1 MIVDAAIIAVIGFFA
16 WRGWR
21 RGLLLSLTGLAGFVA
36 ATLAAVFGYRVAGSA
51 MRDLFGM
58 SKGTAAIAGAIT
70 IFIGVSLIF
79 FIGGRMLTR
88 LVRLTKWGTVNSAAG
103 AALAAAWALSWVTVV
118 LFALSVA
125 PAPKSVETAVHQ
137 SALAKAII
145 HGAPAATR
153 AIARVDLR
161 KMFAAF
167 FPHSEK
173 LTAFR

>member
-21 RGLLLSLTGLAGFVA
+21 RGLLLSLAGLAGFFV
-36 ATLAAVFGYRVAGSA
+36 ATLAAVFGYRVVATPI
-51 MRDLFGM
+51 RELFGL
-58 SKGTAAIAGAIT
+58 SKGTASIVAAVV

-79 FIGGRMLTR
+79 FIGGRMLTK
-88 LVRLTKWGTVNSAAG
+88 LIRLTKWGTVNAAAG
-103 AALAAAWALSWVTVV
+103 AALSTAWALSWITVV

-125 PAPKSVETAVHQ
+125 PGPKSVQANLRHSTI
-137 SALAKAII
+137 AKAII

-153 AIARVDLR
+153 AIGRVDLR

-173 LTAFR
+173 PTAFR

>member
-21 RGLLLSLTGLAGFVA
+21 RGLLLSLTGLAGFFA
-36 ATLAAVFGYRVAGSA
+36 ATLAAVFGYRLVATPIRELIGI
-51 MRDLFGM
+51 
-58 SKGTAAIAGAIT
+58 SKGTASIAAAVV
-70 IFIGVSLIF
+70 IFIAVSLVF

-88 LVRLTKWGTVNSAAG
+88 LIRLTKWGTVNAAAG
-103 AALAAAWALSWVTVV
+103 AALSTAWALSWITVL

-125 PAPKSVETAVHQ
+125 PGPKSVQRDVHH
-137 SALAKAII
+137 STIAKAIMD
-145 HGAPAATR
+145 GAPAATH
-153 AIARVDLR
+153 AIARIDLR